1 MDHASASRAVLVAH
15 RRLLDRYLAAA
26 HALSGALPVTEHDP
40 ARRSPCEVGDPDASG
55 MVQWRPVPRATSPDV
70 TALEAALGA
79 PLHPDLRAWFGAW
92 WCLPVEA
99 QHGEETLVLV
109 HLGCDDEDRAFFAN
123 AARLAP
129 GGSVPVASFYDG
141 RYLAVE
147 NATGAVRLE
156 GPGLT
161 PTPYAPGL
169 AALLDAL
176 TPLPL

>member
-1 MDHASASRAVLVAH
+1 M
-15 RRLLDRYLAAA
+15 
-26 HALSGALPVTEHDP
+26 
-40 ARRSPCEVGDPDASG
+40 
-55 MVQWRPVPRATSPDV
+55 
-70 TALEAALGA
+70 TALEAALKARCTPTCARGSARGGA
-79 PLHPDLRAWFGAW
+79 QF
-92 WCLPVEA
+92 VEA